1 LSSFSL
7 ENNSRGGEKMKKKI
21 LLITAFLALA
31 MLVTPIMAAPATR
44 IEGVTLTTAIAL
56 IPDPATI
63 IFADHNIVHNDGIGT
78 GTATLNIPLHPSLH
92 FNYYGVWNGTAKWTG
107 FPAPDPEGT
116 NVVRSTTI
124 LTCTDEG
131 ITGTFEGT
139 LHTKTIG
146 LPPPVATSYVE
157 YNMVF
162 HGTGDFQ
169 GQTLKLSYAGPLPV
183 DFEGC
188 LIIPK

>member
-1 LSSFSL
+1 M
-7 ENNSRGGEKMKKKI
+7 NRKI
-21 LLITAFLALA
+21 LVIPVLLLTFALLSLPV
-31 MLVTPIMAAPATR
+31 MGAPATR

-56 IPDPATI
+56 IPDPTTI

-78 GTATLNIPLHPSLH
+78 GTATLNIPLQPSLH

-116 NVVRSTTI
+116 NVVKSRTI

-157 YNMVF
+157 YNMIF

-169 GQTLKLSYAGPLPV
+169 GQTLKLSYAGAPPTDL
-183 DFEGC
+183 EGT